1 MDRRMLWAVMLMMA
15 ILFVPSFFMKRP
27 PPRPVTPAAQVPV
40 DSPAMSGAAG
50 VIPGSAPAATPVAP
64 KSDVA
69 APADTIS
76 VTTPLARYGVSTR
89 GAVLTSLDLVKY
101 RSTAPATK
109 DAPAEL
115 IRPGSPLL
123 GLTVISGADTLHLDQ
138 WDFQVQPSSLN
149 VTGEPASLT
158 LTSARAGH
166 SVSIRYTFS
175 PNDYQVGVAGTVSGV
190 GSAGGQ
196 LVLGLG
202 TGLANTEA
210 DSVDNY
216 RAAALVTYGGSA
228 ERHDLAKLSAGE
240 TTALSGPFSWTALKS
255 KYFVTAV
262 LAFDS
267 TGGKLSGVSAT
278 PLLSAGKRPT
288 AAATLLRM
296 PIATSGEFSY
306 TLYAG
311 PMEYDRL
318 KRIGHDF
325 DDVNPYGLPGLRTLI
340 RFFASPVRW
349 LLVWMHESL
358 HLGYGWVLIAFGLL
372 VRLLL
377 WPLNQKAMRANTA
390 LQALQPQLQ
399 RIQEQYKAD
408 PATLQKKMFELYKE
422 NGVNP
427 LGGCWP
433 MLLPMPVLF
442 ALFFVLGNSIE
453 LRGVPFLWFPDLA
466 RPDPYYIIPILSGIS
481 MFGLTKVGQM
491 GIQHTAQTKMQ
502 AQMMTYMMPVMITI
516 FGFNFASGLN
526 LYWTVSNLAS
536 IPQQWMIARERMK
549 LQKAEVKAFVEIKT
563 KPDDTV
569 TRSKKK
575 R

>member
-1 MDRRMLWAVMLMMA
+1 MLWAVMLMMA

-50 VIPGSAPAATPVAP
+50 VSRAARRQRLQWLR
-64 KSDVA
+64 SDVA

-89 GAVLTSLDLVKY
+89 GAVITSLDLVKY

-196 LVLGLG
+196 LVLGLA

-228 ERHDLAKLSAGE
+228 ERHDPCQALRGGDDGLEWTVLLDRAQVEILRHRGAGLRFHLEGSSAASRRPHCCRRASVPRRRDPASHADRHLGR
-240 TTALSGPFSWTALKS
+240 
-255 KYFVTAV
+255 V
-262 LAFDS
+262 L
-267 TGGKLSGVSAT
+267 VHVVR
-278 PLLSAGKRPT
+278 RPD
-288 AAATLLRM
+288 
-296 PIATSGEFSY
+296 
-306 TLYAG
+306 
-311 PMEYDRL
+311 EYDRL

-349 LLVWMHESL
+349 LLC
-358 HLGYGWVLIAFGLL
+358 GCT
-372 VRLLL
+372 
-377 WPLNQKAMRANTA
+377 RACTWATA
-390 LQALQPQLQ
+390 
-399 RIQEQYKAD
+399 
-408 PATLQKKMFELYKE
+408 
-422 NGVNP
+422 
-427 LGGCWP
+427 GC
-433 MLLPMPVLF
+433 
-442 ALFFVLGNSIE
+442 
-453 LRGVPFLWFPDLA
+453 
-466 RPDPYYIIPILSGIS
+466 
-481 MFGLTKVGQM
+481 
-491 GIQHTAQTKMQ
+491 
-502 AQMMTYMMPVMITI
+502 
-516 FGFNFASGLN
+516 
-526 LYWTVSNLAS
+526 
-536 IPQQWMIARERMK
+536 
-549 LQKAEVKAFVEIKT
+549 
-563 KPDDTV
+563 
-569 TRSKKK
+569 
-575 R
+575 

>member
-1 MDRRMLWAVMLMMA
+1 MLWAVMLMMA
-15 ILFVPSFFMKRP
+15 IAFIPSFFIKRP
-27 PPRPVTPAAQVPV
+27 APPVPATQSPVDTPATAAPVVP
-40 DSPAMSGAAG
+40 G
-50 VIPGSAPAATPVAP
+50 APAPGNAPVAGTAGTGA
-64 KSDVA
+64 A
-69 APADTIS
+69 APADTVS
-76 VTTPLARYGVSTR
+76 VTTPLVRYGISTR

-101 RSTAPATK
+101 KSTAPSSK
-109 DAPAEL
+109 GMPAEL
-115 IRPGSPLL
+115 VRQGSPLL
-123 GLTVISGADTLHLDQ
+123 GLMVISGPDTLHLDQ
-138 WDFQVQPSSLN
+138 WDFQVEPSSLN

-158 LTSARAGH
+158 LTSERAGH
-166 SVSIRYTFS
+166 AVRIRYTFS

-202 TGLANTEA
+202 NGLANTEA

-240 TTALSGPFSWTALKS
+240 TTSLSGPFSWTALKS

-267 TGGKLSGVSAT
+267 TGGQLSGVSAT

-296 PIATSGEFSY
+296 PLATSGEFSY

-325 DDVNPYGLPGLRTLI
+325 DDVNPYGLPGFRTLI
-340 RFFASPVRW
+340 RFFAAPVRW

-358 HLGYGWVLIAFGLL
+358 HLGYGLVLIAFGLL

-466 RPDPYYIIPILSGIS
+466 RPDPYFIIPVLSGIS

-502 AQMMTYMMPVMITI
+502 AQMMTYMMPVMITV
-516 FGFNFASGLN
+516 FGLNFASGLN

-536 IPQQWMIARERMK
+536 IPQQWLIARERMK

>member
-1 MDRRMLWAVMLMMA
+1 MLWAVMLMMA

-40 DSPAMSGAAG
+40 DSPAVAGAAG
-50 VIPGSAPAATPVAP
+50 VIPGTAPAAAP
-64 KSDVA
+64 SLAPGNDVA
-69 APADTIS
+69 ASADTIS

-89 GAVLTSLDLVKY
+89 GAMITSLDLVKY
-101 RSTAPATK
+101 RSTAPATR

-115 IRPGSPLL
+115 VRAGSPLL
-123 GLTVISGADTLHLDQ
+123 GVMVITGADTLHLDQ
-138 WDFQVQPSSLN
+138 WDFQVEPSSLN
-149 VTGEPASLT
+149 VTSEPASLT
-158 LTSARAGH
+158 LTSERAGH
-166 SVSIRYTFS
+166 AVRIRYTFS

-202 TGLANTEA
+202 SGLANTEA
-210 DSVDNY
+210 DSTENF
-216 RAAALVTYGGSA
+216 REAAIVTYGGSA
-228 ERHDLAKLSAGE
+228 ERHNLAKLTAGE
-240 TTALSGPFSWTALKS
+240 TVTFSGPFTWAALKS

-267 TGGKLSGVSAT
+267 TGGGLSGVSAT
-278 PLLSAGKRPT
+278 PLLAAGKNPT

-296 PIATSGEFSY
+296 PIATSGAFSY

-325 DDVNPYGLPGLRTLI
+325 DDVNPYGLPGFRTLI
-340 RFFASPVRW
+340 RFFAAPVRW

-358 HLGYGWVLIAFGLL
+358 HMSYGLVLIAFGLL

-399 RIQEQYKAD
+399 RIQEQYKSD
-408 PATLQKKMFELYKE
+408 PPALQKKMFELYKE

-481 MFGLTKVGQM
+481 MFGLTKVGQI

-502 AQMMTYMMPVMITI
+502 AQMMTYLMPVMITI

-536 IPQQWMIARERMK
+536 IPQQWLIARERMK

-569 TRSKKK
+569 TRTKKK

>member
-1 MDRRMLWAVMLMMA
+1 MLWAVMLMMA
-15 ILFVPSFFMKRP
+15 IAFIPSIFIKRP
-27 PPRPVTPAAQVPV
+27 PPPAPAAQVDSAPPV
-40 DSPAMSGAAG
+40 VEGT
-50 VIPGSAPAATPVAP
+50 VTPGSAPAATPAAP
-64 KSDVA
+64 GAQRGAVA
-69 APADTIS
+69 ATPAETIS

-89 GAVLTSLDLVKY
+89 GAGLMSLDLVRYK
-101 RSTAPATK
+101 STAPGTK
-109 DAPAEL
+109 GQSVEL
-115 IRPGSPLL
+115 VRPGSPLL
-123 GLTVISGADTLHLDQ
+123 GLAVISGSDTLRLDQ
-138 WDFQVQPSSLN
+138 WDFQVEPRTLS
-149 VTGEPASLT
+149 VTSEPASLT
-158 LTSARAGH
+158 LTAEQAGH
-166 SVSIRYTFS
+166 RARIKYTFL
-175 PNDYQVGVAGTVSGV
+175 PDDYQVRVSGSVTGV

-202 TGLANTEA
+202 SGLANTEA
-210 DSVDNY
+210 DSTQNF
-216 RAAALVTYGGSA
+216 REAALVTYGGSA
-228 ERHDLAKLSAGE
+228 ERHNLATFTAGE
-240 TTALSGPFSWTALKS
+240 TVTFSGPFTWAALKS

-267 TGGKLSGVSAT
+267 TGGGLSGVSAT
-278 PLLSAGKRPT
+278 PLLAAGKHPT
-288 AAATLLRM
+288 AAATLVRM

-325 DDVNPYGLPGLRTLI
+325 DDVNPYGLPGFRTLI
-340 RFFASPVRW
+340 RFFAAPVRW

-358 HLGYGWVLIAFGLL
+358 HLSYGFVLIAFGLL

-399 RIQEQYKAD
+399 RIQEQYKSD

-466 RPDPYYIIPILSGIS
+466 RPDPYFIIPVLSGIS

-536 IPQQWMIARERMK
+536 IPQQWMIARERLK
-549 LQKAEVKAFVEIKT
+549 LQKAEVKAFVAIKT
-563 KPDDTV
+563 RPDDTV